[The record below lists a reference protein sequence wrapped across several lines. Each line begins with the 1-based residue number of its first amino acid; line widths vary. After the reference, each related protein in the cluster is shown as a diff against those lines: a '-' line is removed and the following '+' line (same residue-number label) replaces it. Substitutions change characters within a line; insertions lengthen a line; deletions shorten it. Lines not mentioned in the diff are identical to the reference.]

1 MGCTGYGREYSPL
14 RLEETRARLS
24 DENAQT
30 TARTKNVGF
39 WQESDGAVLLE
50 SDGMYA
56 DERFLMLRVLTQ

>member
-1 MGCTGYGREYSPL
+1 MGYTGWGQEYSPL

-39 WQESDGAVLLE
+39 WSQMEL
-50 SDGMYA
+50 
-56 DERFLMLRVLTQ
+56 FFLRVTVCMLTNDS